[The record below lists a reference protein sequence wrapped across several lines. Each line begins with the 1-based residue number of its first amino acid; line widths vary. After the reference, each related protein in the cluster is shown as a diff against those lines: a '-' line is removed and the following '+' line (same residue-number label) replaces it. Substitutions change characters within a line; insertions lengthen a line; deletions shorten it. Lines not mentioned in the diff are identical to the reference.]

1 MSDHGDEYPES
12 SIPRDD
18 GTEIGF
24 ALGGTGSHTDTEA
37 YSDVLAI
44 EVGVE
49 NEEGSEGS
57 KVVPDVSKN
66 VDQDIKNDGGSEVV
80 NEYPESR
87 FWHTRKYQDVSS
99 SSWIRNMDLVSL
111 LGKEEQEQVG
121 HPQSPD
127 NNNDKQD
134 EEEARKLHK
143 MMRIMQSMESTL
155 DYYLEDRGISPVT
168 ASASASAQLGI
179 AMAMDLDNVGPI
191 LPRDSPDSDQGQNR
205 EYTCTR
211 TPRRTLDRI
220 ARDHEHRKAEAEEE
234 NGVFGGRW
242 VPNTA
247 TIEQEQDPTP
257 ETNQGRRETRRR
269 EVKDMGN

>member
-1 MSDHGDEYPES
+1 MSARADEPPHISSSSLIPPPPPPNLNRTNSFSSSVKSFTLAQNLDLREPSLSDHGDEYPES

-143 MMRIMQSMESTL
+143 MMRITQSMES
-155 DYYLEDRGISPVT
+155 D
-168 ASASASAQLGI
+168 
-179 AMAMDLDNVGPI
+179 VG
-191 LPRDSPDSDQGQNR
+191 LLS
-205 EYTCTR
+205 
-211 TPRRTLDRI
+211 
-220 ARDHEHRKAEAEEE
+220 
-234 NGVFGGRW
+234 GR
-242 VPNTA
+242 
-247 TIEQEQDPTP
+247 
-257 ETNQGRRETRRR
+257 
-269 EVKDMGN
+269 